1 MTTAATG
8 SRTAAHPVASAQG
21 FLAQLWREM
30 DEDNVWNGAAALG
43 FYLTL
48 AVFPTMIFLMA
59 LVPYLPVAHVDQ
71 AIMDLLHQAL
81 PARTAEMFSGV
92 VSEGSN

>member
-1 MTTAATG
+1 
-8 SRTAAHPVASAQG
+8 
-21 FLAQLWREM
+21 M

-81 PARTAEMFSGV
+81 PARTAEMSSASLRSSRVETEGPTQAQRASARKATKSFSRCRV
-92 VSEGSN
+92 MVR